1 MIESG
6 SKCVLPLPRDMFA
19 QPVRSPMKR
28 RSREPINNAQIRAGA
43 KTKQPGPRS
52 SCVWEGGDTTPL
64 LERCIKNGDLEGE
77 ERERN
82 RDAPPLWHGAGT
94 EAPRITRDLFRVMA
108 FL

>member
-1 MIESG
+1 
-6 SKCVLPLPRDMFA
+6 
-19 QPVRSPMKR
+19 MKR

-64 LERCIKNGDLEGE
+64 LERCIKNGDLEE
-77 ERERN
+77 EERRKRERN
-82 RDAPPLWHGAGT
+82 RAGRGHRAPSAST
-94 EAPRITRDLFRVMA
+94 EVLRITRDRFRVFA